1 MDKIGLQE
9 LIRVGVSSIQSRLR
23 QQPETESGISDQ
35 DPQVGVMLDRLTQMG
50 TILLEHQ
57 VTDVWERF
65 VEGLVDIY
73 RTLLPTQRY
82 YDHVSIP
89 TARVLVTV
97 VQRIFI
103 LGAYGVKR
111 KRFEPLTTLVL
122 QRPDIDDDYYYWLTH
137 AGVMAA
143 RAELTEAFRGRSMVG
158 PMSDVVRE
166 RPEFFAL
173 FDENMDNVVN
183 AMCQFDFLQCLL
195 ISHATGNPDQSY
207 PNFGGYWNERTLP
220 LVRELVTGGP
230 ARKALG
236 SITDQELAQL
246 LNRLDQFAGREF
258 FRVNGWRPQHWIYP
272 EITAFLERNRAI

>member
-9 LIRVGVSSIQSRLR
+9 LICVGVSSIKSRLR
-23 QQPETESGISDQ
+23 RNPDIKSGIVDHDS
-35 DPQVGVMLDRLTQMG
+35 QVSVLLDRLTQLG
-50 TILLEHQ
+50 TILLEHR
-57 VTDVWERF
+57 VTEVWDCF
-65 VEGLVDIY
+65 VEGFVDIY
-73 RTLLPTQRY
+73 RTLLPTRQY
-82 YDHVSIP
+82 YDHVPIP

-103 LGAYGVKR
+103 LGAYGVSH

-122 QRPDIDDDYYYWLTH
+122 QKPDSQDDYYYWLTH

-143 RAELTEAFRGRSMVG
+143 RAELSDAFRGRSMIG
-158 PMSDVVRE
+158 PMSDAVRE
-166 RPEFFAL
+166 RPEFFGL

-195 ISHATGNPDQSY
+195 IAHATKNPDQSY

-230 ARKALG
+230 ARQALG
-236 SITDQELAQL
+236 AITDHELAYL
-246 LNRLDQFAGREF
+246 LEQLDQLAGREF
-258 FRVNGWRPQHWIYP
+258 FRVNGWRTRSWIYP
-272 EITAFLERNRAI
+272 EITAFLERNRVA